1 MTISNVKFNNPDINS
16 MITGNI
22 FFSND
27 YGISL
32 LTPIDMSSYRL
43 TFYIRKG
50 VGKWVSLMDDNLLA
64 ISPNNHLEN
73 LTQEQVND
81 YIGQVENLPNK

>member
-1 MTISNVKFNNPDINS
+1 MTISNVKFNSPDINS

-43 TFYIRKG
+43 TFYIKKE
-50 VGKWVSLMDDNLLA
+50 VGKWLSSMDDNLLA

>member
-1 MTISNVKFNNPDINS
+1 MTISNVKFNSPDINS

-22 FFSND
+22 FFPND

-43 TFYIRKG
+43 TFYIKKE
-50 VGKWVSLMDDNLLA
+50 VGKWVSSMDDNLLA

>member
-1 MTISNVKFNNPDINS
+1 MTISNVKFNSPDINS

-22 FFSND
+22 FFPND

-43 TFYIRKG
+43 TFYIKNE
-50 VGKWVSLMDDNLLA
+50 VGKWLSSMDDNLLA